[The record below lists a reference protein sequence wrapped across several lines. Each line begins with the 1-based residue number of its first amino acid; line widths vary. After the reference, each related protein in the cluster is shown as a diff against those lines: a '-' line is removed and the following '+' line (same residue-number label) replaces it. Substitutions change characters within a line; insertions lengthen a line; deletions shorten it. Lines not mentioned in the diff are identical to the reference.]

1 MKTLEELNLVDDF
14 LVNSLTSHKIY
25 GEQSARYI
33 LECILHRQIG
43 KLTVVPQ
50 RFFCG
55 ENTETHGIRLDVYLD
70 EENGEI
76 FDIEPDQNDGKEEIV
91 SLPRRVRFYH
101 AKIDAGNLT
110 AGDTYGSLRNVIVI
124 FITTYDPF
132 GLNRMVYTIK
142 NRCIEVPELEYEDG
156 AQTIFLYT
164 RGSEGNPPEEL
175 KQLLHYMEHSSIE
188 NASTESLKKLHRM
201 VTAVKRDGE
210 VGLAYMKSFEREE
223 RIRKQGEEEG
233 EIVGKT
239 KEVIKL
245 GRRFG
250 KSENEILLLL
260 QEELQIDKDKAEDFL
275 KKYFA
280 EKGFSKVVCYGM
292 GDGLDAVREA
302 AAAEKN
308 IVVSPAGIAAAKYLQ
323 QKFGTP
329 YELFCPPEI
338 IPEWKEKKEQVAG
351 LLNVEELSEKKIL
364 IVHQQV
370 LANTLREEF
379 ISANINVASWFMMN
393 KEQKKEQDIL
403 FKEEDDWITYIKEN
417 EYDIIIADPLLK
429 KAVPFYKGEWYDLPH
444 FAISG
449 KKRQSV

>member
-1 MKTLEELNLVDDF
+1 MKGLRKYLSPFAPDQSGAAAVLCEFHGLIIILDAGGCAGNICGFDEPRWFESRSAIFSAGLRDMDAILGRDD
-14 LVNSLTSHKIY
+14 
-25 GEQSARYI
+25 
-33 LECILHRQIG
+33 
-43 KLTVVPQ
+43 
-50 RFFCG
+50 
-55 ENTETHGIRLDVYLD
+55 RLDGTKL
-70 EENGEI
+70 
-76 FDIEPDQNDGKEEIV
+76 
-91 SLPRRVRFYH
+91 
-101 AKIDAGNLT
+101 
-110 AGDTYGSLRNVIVI
+110 
-124 FITTYDPF
+124 YD
-132 GLNRMVYTIK
+132 
-142 NRCIEVPELEYEDG
+142 
-156 AQTIFLYT
+156 
-164 RGSEGNPPEEL
+164 
-175 KQLLHYMEHSSIE
+175 
-188 NASTESLKKLHRM
+188 
-201 VTAVKRDGE
+201 DGE
-210 VGLAYMKSFEREE
+210 KKTWKELFKKFAVEKDVEPG
-223 RIRKQGEEEG
+223 RIGIIGATPLE
-233 EIVGKT
+233 
-239 KEVIKL
+239 
-245 GRRFG
+245 FG
-250 KSENEILLLL
+250 GIYE
-260 QEELQIDKDKAEDFL
+260 EDFL

>member
-1 MKTLEELNLVDDF
+1 MKGLRKYLSPFAPDQSGAAAVLCEFHGLIIILDAGGCAGNICGFDEPRWFESRSAIFSAGLRDMDAILGRDDRLVE
-14 LVNSLTSHKIY
+14 K
-25 GEQSARYI
+25 
-33 LECILHRQIG
+33 IG
-43 KLTVVPQ
+43 KACEKLSADFIAVIGTPVPAVIGTDYRALSRMIEKKTGIPALTID
-50 RFFCG
+50 
-55 ENTETHGIRLDVYLD
+55 T
-70 EENGEI
+70 
-76 FDIEPDQNDGKEEIV
+76 DGTK
-91 SLPRRVRFYH
+91 L
-101 AKIDAGNLT
+101 
-110 AGDTYGSLRNVIVI
+110 
-124 FITTYDPF
+124 YD
-132 GLNRMVYTIK
+132 
-142 NRCIEVPELEYEDG
+142 
-156 AQTIFLYT
+156 
-164 RGSEGNPPEEL
+164 
-175 KQLLHYMEHSSIE
+175 
-188 NASTESLKKLHRM
+188 
-201 VTAVKRDGE
+201 DGE
-210 VGLAYMKSFEREE
+210 KKTWKELFKKFAVEKDVEPG
-223 RIRKQGEEEG
+223 RIGIIGATPLE
-233 EIVGKT
+233 
-239 KEVIKL
+239 
-245 GRRFG
+245 FG
-250 KSENEILLLL
+250 GIYE
-260 QEELQIDKDKAEDFL
+260 EDFL

-280 EKGFSKVVCYGM
+280 EKSFSKVVCYGM

-338 IPEWKEKKEQVAG
+338 IPEWKEKKEQIAG

-379 ISANINVASWFMMN
+379 ISANINVAFWFMMN

>member
-1 MKTLEELNLVDDF
+1 
-14 LVNSLTSHKIY
+14 
-25 GEQSARYI
+25 
-33 LECILHRQIG
+33 
-43 KLTVVPQ
+43 
-50 RFFCG
+50 
-55 ENTETHGIRLDVYLD
+55 
-70 EENGEI
+70 
-76 FDIEPDQNDGKEEIV
+76 
-91 SLPRRVRFYH
+91 
-101 AKIDAGNLT
+101 
-110 AGDTYGSLRNVIVI
+110 
-124 FITTYDPF
+124 
-132 GLNRMVYTIK
+132 
-142 NRCIEVPELEYEDG
+142 
-156 AQTIFLYT
+156 
-164 RGSEGNPPEEL
+164 
-175 KQLLHYMEHSSIE
+175 
-188 NASTESLKKLHRM
+188 
-201 VTAVKRDGE
+201 
-210 VGLAYMKSFEREE
+210 
-223 RIRKQGEEEG
+223 
-233 EIVGKT
+233 
-239 KEVIKL
+239 
-245 GRRFG
+245 
-250 KSENEILLLL
+250 
-260 QEELQIDKDKAEDFL
+260 
-275 KKYFA
+275 
-280 EKGFSKVVCYGM
+280 M

-379 ISANINVASWFMMN
+379 ISASINVASWFMMN

>member
-1 MKTLEELNLVDDF
+1 MEPGRIGIIGATPLEF
-14 LVNSLTSHKIY
+14 GGIY
-25 GEQSARYI
+25 E
-33 LECILHRQIG
+33 
-43 KLTVVPQ
+43 
-50 RFFCG
+50 
-55 ENTETHGIRLDVYLD
+55 
-70 EENGEI
+70 
-76 FDIEPDQNDGKEEIV
+76 
-91 SLPRRVRFYH
+91 
-101 AKIDAGNLT
+101 
-110 AGDTYGSLRNVIVI
+110 
-124 FITTYDPF
+124 
-132 GLNRMVYTIK
+132 
-142 NRCIEVPELEYEDG
+142 
-156 AQTIFLYT
+156 
-164 RGSEGNPPEEL
+164 
-175 KQLLHYMEHSSIE
+175 
-188 NASTESLKKLHRM
+188 
-201 VTAVKRDGE
+201 
-210 VGLAYMKSFEREE
+210 
-223 RIRKQGEEEG
+223 
-233 EIVGKT
+233 
-239 KEVIKL
+239 
-245 GRRFG
+245 
-250 KSENEILLLL
+250 
-260 QEELQIDKDKAEDFL
+260 EDFL

-417 EYDIIIADPLLK
+417 EYDIIIADSLLK